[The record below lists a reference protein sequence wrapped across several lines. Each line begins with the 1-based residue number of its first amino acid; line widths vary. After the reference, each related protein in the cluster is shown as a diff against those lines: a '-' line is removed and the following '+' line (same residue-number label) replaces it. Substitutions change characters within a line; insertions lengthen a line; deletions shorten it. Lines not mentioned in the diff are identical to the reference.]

1 MKKKELEKLKNI
13 YKKKGKLTLVQP
25 PEKIEKLN

>member
-13 YKKKGKLTLVQP
+13 HIKKGKLTLVQP
-25 PEKIEKLN
+25 PKK